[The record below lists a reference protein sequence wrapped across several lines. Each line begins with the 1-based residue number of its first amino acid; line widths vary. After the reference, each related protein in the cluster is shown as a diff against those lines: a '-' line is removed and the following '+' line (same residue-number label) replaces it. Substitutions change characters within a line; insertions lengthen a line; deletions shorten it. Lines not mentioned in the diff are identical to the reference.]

1 MNFIIKPTS
10 FLCNMKCKY
19 CFYLEKENF
28 MDFNES
34 RCLKSEK
41 LYNFMEKRILFCKD
55 KNINF
60 IWQGGEPLLL
70 GLDFYNQAINIGEKL
85 AKKYNRI
92 ISHSIQTNGTLIDE
106 AWAKLFYDKKI
117 LIGISID
124 GNEAHHNIY
133 RKMADGKESFD
144 KVISAIKILNQYNVE
159 YNTLTVIN
167 NQNVLYPLEV
177 YNFLKSLGVKF
188 MQFIP
193 VVEVDTSLNQNN
205 NIPNWLNEDKQKISI
220 NLAPFSVK
228 PQLYADFIKVIF
240 KEWLKNDCTR
250 ISIRLFD
257 VLLQAFTN
265 QDVSLCVFKKYCGGE
280 NMVLESDGS
289 IYQCDHFVYPDSRFF
304 VGNINKI
311 SRKDLYLAQ
320 ERWSLLKSDTAKK
333 CKICKWSFICNGGC
347 PKHRFIKLQD
357 DDRRISYF
365 CEAYKDIFEYVTPG
379 LNLILEFIEK
389 KIPFSYLPSAVDKL
403 YK

>member
-10 FLCNMKCKY
+10 FLCNMKCEY
-19 CFYLEKENF
+19 CFYLEKESF
-28 MDFNES
+28 IEFDKS
-34 RCLKSEK
+34 RYLKGEN
-41 LYNFMEKRILFCKD
+41 LYNFMEKRILCCKD

-70 GLDFYNQAINIGEKL
+70 GIEFYNQAISIGEKL

-106 AWAKLFYDKKI
+106 NWTKLFYDKKI

-133 RKMADGKESFD
+133 RKMADGKESFH
-144 KVISAIKILNQYNVE
+144 KVISAIKLLNQYNVE
-159 YNTLTVIN
+159 YNTLTVVN
-167 NQNVLYPLEV
+167 NKNVLYPLDV

-193 VVEVDTSLNQNN
+193 VVEVDSALNENGMP
-205 NIPNWLNEDKQKISI
+205 IWLNENEQDISI
-220 NLAPFSVK
+220 KLAPFSVE
-228 PQLYADFIKVIF
+228 PLAYANFIKVIF
-240 KEWLKNDCTR
+240 REWLKGDCTR

-265 QDVSLCVFKKYCGGE
+265 QDVSLCVFKKHCGGE
-280 NMVLESDGS
+280 NMVLEADGN
-289 IYQCDHFVYPDSRFF
+289 IYQCDHFVYPNSKFF
-304 VGNINKI
+304 IGNIDNL
-311 SRKDLYLAQ
+311 SVRDLYLAQ
-320 ERWSLLKSDTAKK
+320 EKWSLRKVDVAKK
-333 CKICKWSFICNGGC
+333 CKNCKWNFICHGGC
-347 PKHRFIKLQD
+347 PKHRFVKSQD
-357 DDRRISYF
+357 DDRNLSYF
-365 CEAYKDIFEYVTPG
+365 CEAYQDIFEYLTPG

-389 KIPFSYLPSAVDKL
+389 KIPFTYLPPAVEKL